1 MKHGRLVPVIRVLC
15 LTLLALTFLLP
26 VWMMFVSAFRQTNRI
41 LSYPPVLWPS
51 DGSLN
56 NFRELFAMQD
66 GAFFRWFLNSVLV
79 CGGNTVLMLIL
90 STMAS
95 YAFAKREFPGKKLLF
110 PAIIGTQMIPQ
121 VATLIPLYLIVSRLG
136 WNNTYAGLILP
147 DIASAFGVFLMTQ
160 FMRDIPDSLLEAARI
175 DGAGEYGIFAR
186 IVLPVVVPSLSL
198 LAIFNF
204 TQKWGALTW
213 PLIVTSSV
221 SMRTLPLG
229 IACMKDLTSNVSG
242 PIMAASLASFLP
254 VLVAFLFARDQFMA
268 GMMLGAV
275 KG

>member
-1 MKHGRLVPVIRVLC
+1 MNKDRLFTCIRVLC
-15 LTLLALTFLLP
+15 LTLLALAFILP
-26 VWMMFVSAFRQTNRI
+26 IWMMFVSAFRQTNRI

-51 DGSLN
+51 DGNLN
-56 NFRELFAMQD
+56 NFRELFTMQD
-66 GAFFRWFLNSVLV
+66 GAFFRWFLNSVFV
-79 CGGNTVLMLIL
+79 CGGNTILVLIL
-90 STMAS
+90 AAMAS

-121 VATLIPLYLIVSRLG
+121 VATLIPLYLIVSKLG

-147 DIASAFGVFLMTQ
+147 DVASAFGVFLMTQ

-175 DGAGEYGIFAR
+175 DGASEYGIFAR
-186 IVLPVVVPSLSL
+186 IVLPVVVPSISL

-221 SMRTLPLG
+221 KMRTLQLG

-254 VLVAFLFARDQFMA
+254 VLIAFLFARDKFMA